1 MEVHHHPHTSDPD
14 MHRGRKKWTHYF
26 WEFLMLFLA
35 VTLGF
40 FVENQREHYI
50 EGKREKEYIR
60 SMIEDLRLDM
70 AGLSADNNERKEA
83 IIMYDSVITLLN
95 KKNRSQFEQQRIYYL
110 ARMGLRSSPFPVLN
124 DRTYEQMKSSGN
136 LRLIH
141 EKEISDKITH
151 YYFNIKEFL
160 LNTDQ
165 TLLRLQSLIEI
176 QGKVFDGTVFQQMIN
191 IKNFEI
197 NQPEGYPALITEDKQ
212 TLNEL
217 SVRIHY
223 VLSILLYSQNFI
235 TDLEKEASQLIE
247 TLKNEYHLK

>member
-1 MEVHHHPHTSDPD
+1 
-14 MHRGRKKWTHYF
+14 
-26 WEFLMLFLA
+26 
-35 VTLGF
+35 
-40 FVENQREHYI
+40 
-50 EGKREKEYIR
+50 
-60 SMIEDLRLDM
+60 MIVDLNRDTTVLSLDN
-70 AGLSADNNERKEA
+70 SIRKEA
-83 IIMYDSVITLLN
+83 VVMYDSVITLLN
-95 KKNRSQFEQQRIYYL
+95 KKSRSQFEQQRIYYL
-110 ARMGLRSSPFPVLN
+110 ARMGLRLSPFPTLN
-124 DRTYEQMKSSGN
+124 DRAYEQMKSSGN

-151 YYFNIKEFL
+151 YYFNIKEFS

-176 QGKVFDGTVFQQMIN
+176 QGKVFDGAVFQQMIN

-197 NQPEGYPALITEDKQ
+197 NQPGGYPVLITEDKQ

-235 TDLEKEASQLIE
+235 TELEKEASQLIE
-247 TLKNEYHLK
+247 ALKEEYHLK

>member
-1 MEVHHHPHTSDPD
+1 MEVHHHSHTE
-14 MHRGRKKWTHYF
+14 RKKWTHYF

-35 VTLGF
+35 VFCGF
-40 FVENQREHYI
+40 LAENQREHI
-50 EGKREKEYIR
+50 VEKKREKEYIR
-60 SMIEDLRLDM
+60 SMIEDLKLDS
-70 AGLSADNNERKEA
+70 AGLSADNNTRKEA
-83 IIMYDSVITLLN
+83 VVMYDSVITLLN
-95 KKNRSQFEQQRIYYL
+95 KKDRTQFDQQRIYYL
-110 ARMGLRSSPFPVLN
+110 ARMALRLSPFPKLN

-141 EKEISDKITH
+141 ETEISDKITH
-151 YYFNIKEFL
+151 YYFNIKEFS

-176 QGKVFDGTVFQQMIN
+176 QGKVFDGAVFQQMID

-197 NQPEGYPALITEDKQ
+197 NQPTGNPALITEDKQ

-223 VLSILLYSQNFI
+223 ALSILLYSQNFI
-235 TDLEKEASQLIE
+235 TELENEASRLIE
-247 TLKNEYHLK
+247 TLKKEYHLK

>member
-1 MEVHHHPHTSDPD
+1 MEVHHHPHTE
-14 MHRGRKKWTHYF
+14 RKRWTHYF
-26 WEFLMLFLA
+26 FEFLMLFLA
-35 VTLGF
+35 VFAGF
-40 FVENQREHYI
+40 LAENWREHI
-50 EGKREKEYIR
+50 VERKREKEYIR
-60 SMIEDLRLDM
+60 SMIEDLNRDTTE
-70 AGLSADNNERKEA
+70 LSIDNSIRKEA
-83 IIMYDSVITLLN
+83 VVMYDSVITLLN

-110 ARMGLRSSPFPVLN
+110 ARMGLRLSPFPKLN

-141 EKEISDKITH
+141 ENEISDKITH

-176 QGKVFDGTVFQQMIN
+176 QGKVFDGAVFQQMIN

-197 NQPEGYPALITEDKQ
+197 NQPGGYPALITEDKQ

-235 TDLEKEASQLIE
+235 TELEKEASQLIE
-247 TLKNEYHLK
+247 TLKKEYHLN

>member
-1 MEVHHHPHTSDPD
+1 MEVHHHPHTE
-14 MHRGRKKWTHYF
+14 RKKWKHYF
-26 WEFLMLFLA
+26 FEFLMLFLA
-35 VTLGF
+35 VFAGF
-40 FVENQREHYI
+40 LAENWREHI
-50 EGKREKEYIR
+50 VERKREKEYIR
-60 SMIEDLRLDM
+60 SMIEDLNRDTTE
-70 AGLSADNNERKEA
+70 LSIDNSIRKEA
-83 IIMYDSVITLLN
+83 VVMYDSVITLLN

-110 ARMGLRSSPFPVLN
+110 ARMGLRLSPFPKLN

-141 EKEISDKITH
+141 ENEISDKITH
-151 YYFNIKEFL
+151 YYFNIKEFS

-176 QGKVFDGTVFQQMIN
+176 QGKVFDGAVFQQMIN
-191 IKNFEI
+191 IKSFEI
-197 NQPEGYPALITEDKQ
+197 NQPGGYPPLITEEKQ

-247 TLKNEYHLK
+247 TLKKEYHLK

>member
-1 MEVHHHPHTSDPD
+1 
-14 MHRGRKKWTHYF
+14 
-26 WEFLMLFLA
+26 
-35 VTLGF
+35 
-40 FVENQREHYI
+40 
-50 EGKREKEYIR
+50 
-60 SMIEDLRLDM
+60 MIEDLKLDTM
-70 AGLSADNNERKEA
+70 GLASDNNTRKEA
-83 IIMYDSVITLLN
+83 VEMYDSVITLLH
-95 KKNRSQFEQQRIYYL
+95 KRDRSQFEQQRIYYL
-110 ARMGLRSSPFPVLN
+110 ARMGLRLSPFPKLN

-151 YYFNIKEFL
+151 YYFNIKEFS

-176 QGKVFDGTVFQQMIN
+176 QGKVFDGTVFQEMIN
-191 IKNFEI
+191 TKNFEI
-197 NQPEGYPALITEDKQ
+197 NQPTGNPALITEDKQ

-235 TDLEKEASQLIE
+235 TELENEASRLIG
-247 TLKNEYHLK
+247 TLKKEYHIE

>member
-1 MEVHHHPHTSDPD
+1 MEVHHHSHTE
-14 MHRGRKKWTHYF
+14 RKKWTHYF
-26 WEFLMLFLA
+26 FEFLMLFLA
-35 VTLGF
+35 VFAGF
-40 FVENQREHYI
+40 LAENWREHI
-50 EGKREKEYIR
+50 VERKREKEYIR
-60 SMIEDLRLDM
+60 SMIEDLNRDTTE
-70 AGLSADNNERKEA
+70 LSIDNSIRKEA
-83 IIMYDSVITLLN
+83 VVMYDSVITLLN

-110 ARMGLRSSPFPVLN
+110 ARMGLRLSPFPKLN

-141 EKEISDKITH
+141 ENEISDKITH
-151 YYFNIKEFL
+151 YYFNIKEFS

-176 QGKVFDGTVFQQMIN
+176 QGKVFDGAVFQQMID

-197 NQPEGYPALITEDKQ
+197 NQPTGNPALITEDKQ

-223 VLSILLYSQNFI
+223 ALSILLYSQNFI
-235 TDLEKEASQLIE
+235 TELENEASRLIE
-247 TLKNEYHLK
+247 TLKKEYHLK

>member
-1 MEVHHHPHTSDPD
+1 MEVHHHSHTE
-14 MHRGRKKWTHYF
+14 RKKWTHYF

-35 VTLGF
+35 VFCGF
-40 FVENQREHYI
+40 LAENQREHI
-50 EGKREKEYIR
+50 VEKKREKEYIR
-60 SMIEDLRLDM
+60 SMIEDLKLDS
-70 AGLSADNNERKEA
+70 AGLWADNNTRKEA
-83 IIMYDSVITLLN
+83 VVMYDSVITLLN
-95 KKNRSQFEQQRIYYL
+95 KKNRTQFDQQRIYYL
-110 ARMGLRSSPFPVLN
+110 ARMALRLSPFPKLN

-141 EKEISDKITH
+141 ETEISDKITH
-151 YYFNIKEFL
+151 YYFNIKEFS

-176 QGKVFDGTVFQQMIN
+176 QGKVFDGTVFQQMIS

-197 NQPEGYPALITEDKQ
+197 NQPTGNPALITEDKQ

-223 VLSILLYSQNFI
+223 ALSILLYSQNFI
-235 TDLEKEASQLIE
+235 TELENEASRLIG
-247 TLKNEYHLK
+247 TLRKEYHLK

>member
-1 MEVHHHPHTSDPD
+1 MEVHHHPHTE
-14 MHRGRKKWTHYF
+14 GKKWTHYF
-26 WEFLMLFLA
+26 FEFLMLFLA
-35 VTLGF
+35 VFAGF
-40 FVENQREHYI
+40 LAENWREHI
-50 EGKREKEYIR
+50 VERKREKEYIR
-60 SMIEDLRLDM
+60 SMIEDLNRDTTELSLDN
-70 AGLSADNNERKEA
+70 SIRKEA
-83 IIMYDSVITLLN
+83 VLMYDSVITLLN

-110 ARMGLRSSPFPVLN
+110 ARMGLRLSPFPKLN

-141 EKEISDKITH
+141 ENEISDKITH
-151 YYFNIKEFL
+151 YYFNIKEFS

-176 QGKVFDGTVFQQMIN
+176 QGKVFDGAVFQQMIN
-191 IKNFEI
+191 IKSFEI
-197 NQPEGYPALITEDKQ
+197 NQPGGYPPLITEEKQ

-247 TLKNEYHLK
+247 TLKKEYHLK

>member
-1 MEVHHHPHTSDPD
+1 MEVHHHPHTE
-14 MHRGRKKWTHYF
+14 RKKWHHYF
-26 WEFLMLFLA
+26 FEFLMLFLA
-35 VTLGF
+35 VFAGF
-40 FVENQREHYI
+40 LAENWREQIVER
-50 EGKREKEYIR
+50 KREKEYIR
-60 SMIEDLRLDM
+60 SMIEDLNRDTTE
-70 AGLSADNNERKEA
+70 LSIDNSIRKEA
-83 IIMYDSVITLLN
+83 VVMYDSVITLLN

-110 ARMGLRSSPFPVLN
+110 ARMGLRLSPFPKLN

-141 EKEISDKITH
+141 ENEISDKITH
-151 YYFNIKEFL
+151 YYFNIKEFS

-176 QGKVFDGTVFQQMIN
+176 QGKVFDGAVFQQMID

-197 NQPEGYPALITEDKQ
+197 NQPTGNPALITEDKQ

-223 VLSILLYSQNFI
+223 ALSILLYSQNFI
-235 TDLEKEASQLIE
+235 TELENEASRLIE
-247 TLKNEYHLK
+247 TLKKEYHLK

>member
-1 MEVHHHPHTSDPD
+1 
-14 MHRGRKKWTHYF
+14 
-26 WEFLMLFLA
+26 MLFLA
-35 VTLGF
+35 VFAGF
-40 FVENQREHYI
+40 LAENWREHI
-50 EGKREKEYIR
+50 VERKREKEYIR
-60 SMIEDLRLDM
+60 SMIEDLSRDTTE
-70 AGLSADNNERKEA
+70 LSLNNSIRKEA
-83 IIMYDSVITLLN
+83 VIMYDSVITLLN

-110 ARMGLRSSPFPVLN
+110 ARMGLRLSPFPKLN

-141 EKEISDKITH
+141 ENEISDKITH

-176 QGKVFDGTVFQQMIN
+176 QGKVFDGAVFQQMID

-197 NQPEGYPALITEDKQ
+197 NQPTGNPALITEDKQ

-223 VLSILLYSQNFI
+223 ALSILLYSQNFI
-235 TDLEKEASQLIE
+235 TELENEASRLIE
-247 TLKNEYHLK
+247 TLKKEYHLK

>member
-1 MEVHHHPHTSDPD
+1 MEVHHHPHTE
-14 MHRGRKKWTHYF
+14 RKKWKHYF
-26 WEFLMLFLA
+26 FEFLMLFLA
-35 VTLGF
+35 VFAGF
-40 FVENQREHYI
+40 LAENWREHI
-50 EGKREKEYIR
+50 VERKREKEYIR
-60 SMIEDLRLDM
+60 SMIEDLNRDTTVLSLDN
-70 AGLSADNNERKEA
+70 SIRKEA
-83 IIMYDSVITLLN
+83 VLMYDSVITLLN

-110 ARMGLRSSPFPVLN
+110 ARMGLRLSPFPKLN

-151 YYFNIKEFL
+151 YYFNIKDFS

-176 QGKVFDGTVFQQMIN
+176 QGKVFDGAVFQQMIN

-212 TLNEL
+212 ILNEL
-217 SVRIHY
+217 SVRVHY

-235 TDLEKEASQLIE
+235 TELEKEASRLIE
-247 TLKNEYHLK
+247 TLKKEYP

>member
-1 MEVHHHPHTSDPD
+1 
-14 MHRGRKKWTHYF
+14 
-26 WEFLMLFLA
+26 MLFLA
-35 VTLGF
+35 VFCGF
-40 FVENQREHYI
+40 LAENQREHI
-50 EGKREKEYIR
+50 VEKKREKEYIR
-60 SMIEDLRLDM
+60 SMIEDLKLDS
-70 AGLSADNNERKEA
+70 AGLSADNNTRKEA
-83 IIMYDSVITLLN
+83 VVMYDSVITLLN
-95 KKNRSQFEQQRIYYL
+95 KKDRTQFDQQRIYYL
-110 ARMGLRSSPFPVLN
+110 ARMALRLSPFPKLN

-141 EKEISDKITH
+141 ETEISDKITH
-151 YYFNIKEFL
+151 YYFNIKEFS

-176 QGKVFDGTVFQQMIN
+176 QGKVFDGAVFQQMIN

-197 NQPEGYPALITEDKQ
+197 NQPEGYPALVTEDKQ

-235 TDLEKEASQLIE
+235 TELENEASQLIE
-247 TLKNEYHLK
+247 ALKEEYHLK